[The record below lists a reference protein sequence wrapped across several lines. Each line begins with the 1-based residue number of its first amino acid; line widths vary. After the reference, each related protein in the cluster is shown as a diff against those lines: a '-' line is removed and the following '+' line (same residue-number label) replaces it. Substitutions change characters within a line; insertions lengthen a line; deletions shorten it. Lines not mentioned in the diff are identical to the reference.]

1 MVLLMETLRLP
12 KDGTSYLS
20 TDSSNLADSGASA
33 SKQDLLFGCALDSV
47 QI

>member
-1 MVLLMETLRLP
+1 METLQLP

-20 TDSSNLADSGASA
+20 YDIENNLADSGASA

-47 QI
+47 QT